1 MPKIGATL
9 ADISTVIKPIDAGS
23 YPAEITDVEH
33 TESKKSHVP
42 MVAVTYTLGGDS
54 EFKGRKITDYFTLQ
68 TTKGEPNEAG
78 LRGLKRLIVAAC
90 GEDRA
95 NDPDFDTD
103 ELQGQPVELVIKQEQ
118 YEDEDSGETQIS
130 SKVKKVLAAA

>member
-9 ADISTVIKPIDAGS
+9 ADISTIIKPIDPGS

-33 TESKKSHVP
+33 KESKTSKVP
-42 MVAVTYTLGGDS
+42 MVSITYTLGGDS
-54 EFKGRKITDYFTLQ
+54 EFKGRKLTDYFTLQ

-78 LRGLKRLIVAAC
+78 LRGLKRVIVAAC

-95 NDPDFDTD
+95 NDEDFDTD
-103 ELQGQPVELVIKQEQ
+103 ELQGQVVEVVVKQET
-118 YEDEDSGETQIS
+118 YEDESGDEQIS
-130 SKVKKVLAAA
+130 SKVKKVLPAS

>member
-9 ADISTVIKPIDAGS
+9 ADISTVIKPIDPGS
-23 YPAEITDVEH
+23 YPAEISNVEH
-33 TESKKSHVP
+33 TTSKKSHVP
-42 MVAVTYTLGGDS
+42 MIAVEYTLGGDS

-78 LRGLKRLIVAAC
+78 LRGLKRVIVAAC

-95 NDPDFDTD
+95 NDEDFDTD
-103 ELQGQPVELVIKQEQ
+103 ELQGQLVEVVVKQEE
-118 YEDEDSGETQIS
+118 YEDDQGETQVSGKI
-130 SKVKKVLAAA
+130 KKVLPAS